1 MLSQPLAPKV
11 LVVEDDDATRQAL
24 VLGLGD
30 DAIVTGA
37 ADVNQAVRFA
47 AIQPPDVIVLDLA
60 LDPNRPGAVNG
71 PDVLT
76 RLRSKGI
83 PVPPVIVVSAGIA
96 GLEIARAIS
105 AAAYFPKPIDLGA
118 VADKI
123 RELSRSGV
131 TASAARSHEDGAAAP

>member
-1 MLSQPLAPKV
+1 LSQPLAPRV

-24 VLGLGD
+24 MLGLGE

-37 ADVNQAVRFA
+37 VDVNQAARFA

-71 PDVLT
+71 PDLLT

-96 GLEIARAIS
+96 GLETAKAIG
-105 AAAYFPKPIDLGA
+105 AAAYFPKPINLGA
-118 VADKI
+118 VAEKI
-123 RELSRSGV
+123 HELSRSAAG
-131 TASAARSHEDGAAAP
+131 ASAASLPEDGAAAP

>member
-37 ADVNQAVRFA
+37 VDVNQAVRFA

-83 PVPPVIVVSAGIA
+83 RVPPVIVVSAGIA
-96 GLEIARAIS
+96 GLEIARAIG

-131 TASAARSHEDGAAAP
+131 MASAARPHEDGAAAP